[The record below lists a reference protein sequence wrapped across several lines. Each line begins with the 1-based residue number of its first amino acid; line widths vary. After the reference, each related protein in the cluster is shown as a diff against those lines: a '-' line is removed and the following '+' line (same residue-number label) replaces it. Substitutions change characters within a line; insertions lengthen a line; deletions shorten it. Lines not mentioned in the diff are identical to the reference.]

1 MIIYDKKRS
10 LKTIV
15 QQHKINTNQIDESH
29 WKKGNGLEK
38 GMGREGQ
45 TLQSND

>member
-1 MIIYDKKRS
+1 MIKEINKNNCA
-10 LKTIV
+10 TE
-15 QQHKINTNQIDESH
+15 HKIANNQIDKSH

-45 TLQSND
+45 TLQWND